1 MIKLGHIDGGFRKC
15 VGDKIEVLVT
25 GLVIES
31 VTPSISDW
39 LYVIYHHD
47 KFCHPH
53 PKIDANFNLPTS
65 RCHQYFDRELNFLQE
80 IRSKISVALSIAY
93 K

>member
-53 PKIDANFNLPTS
+53 PNIDANL
-65 RCHQYFDRELNFLQE
+65 LE
-80 IRSKISVALSIAY
+80 IRSKISVALAIAY

>member
-47 KFCHPH
+47 KFCHPYDMGH
-53 PKIDANFNLPTS
+53 IQKLTPTLIYQHQDVTNILIANLTS
-65 RCHQYFDRELNFLQE
+65 FDL
-80 IRSKISVALSIAY
+80 
-93 K
+93 